1 MRTSIA
7 IFVTLLAIYLAN
19 GRAHPEVDCL
29 AAPYEA
35 WSLARHGSLDLRD
48 YPRFGFLLGYHVLE
62 CPDGT
67 WASRRPPGTALT
79 ALPVIAPLA
88 LLRDAPPRETSM
100 DQLGKVAAAMM
111 VAAAGVL
118 FFLTCRGVAP
128 AGAWPALILFG
139 LGTCLWSVASQA
151 LWMHGPATLW
161 LCVALYLQTHPCA
174 ERRVVSAGAG
184 FALALAVLAR
194 PTAALFGAATG
205 VALLVQKRW
214 LAAACLALGA
224 AVPLGFLCVL
234 NMIRFGSPL
243 MGGYA
248 VDNWQETPPL
258 WLGLGGLLVAPSRG
272 MLVYSPA
279 LLLIPLG
286 MRMLGRGE
294 QLHSHVRGLLIA
306 WLAAAGATVL
316 FYARWYEWRG
326 GWCYGPRFLCE
337 TMPILCL
344 FFALAYAGL
353 RAAWQRCSAWG
364 LVALSVAVHFVGVF
378 GYSGYQEWQRRHAL
392 ADQGRCLF
400 ALHDTQIEAHF
411 RAVVGNLAGSLKP
424 TP

>member
-1 MRTSIA
+1 MRTNVA
-7 IFVTLLAIYLAN
+7 IFVSLLSIYLAN

-35 WSLARHGSLDLRD
+35 WSLAKRGSFDLRD

-88 LLRDAPPRETSM
+88 LLCDSPPRETSM

-111 VAAAGVL
+111 VAAAGVF
-118 FFLTCRGVAP
+118 FFLVCRRFAP
-128 AGAWPALILFG
+128 EGAWPAFVLFS

-151 LWMHGPATLW
+151 LWMHAPATLW
-161 LCVALYLQTHPCA
+161 LCVALYLLTHPSA
-174 ERRVVSAGAG
+174 ERPVVSGAG
-184 FALALAVLAR
+184 GMALALAVLSR
-194 PTAALFGAATG
+194 PTTGLFGVATG
-205 VALLVQKRW
+205 IVLLVQKRW
-214 LAAACLALGA
+214 LAAGWLALGA

-234 NMIRFGSPL
+234 NTIRFGSAL

-248 VDNWQETPPL
+248 IDNWQETPPL

-272 MLVYSPA
+272 LFVYSPA
-279 LLLIPLG
+279 FLLIPLG
-286 MRMLGRGE
+286 MRMIRG
-294 QLHSHVRGLLIA
+294 SDSPAFHVRGLLIA
-306 WLAAAGATVL
+306 WLVAAGATVL
-316 FYARWYEWRG
+316 FYACWYEWRG

-337 TMPILCL
+337 TMPILCML
-344 FFALAYAGL
+344 FALAYSTL
-353 RAAWQRCSAWG
+353 RAAWQRWAAWG
-364 LVALSVAVHFVGVF
+364 LIALSVAVHFVGVF

-411 RAVVGNLAGSLKP
+411 RAVVGNLTGTARPKP
-424 TP
+424 